1 MVSFHDNPDRYN
13 TTNTIIKL
21 EEEIAK
27 ATSVNEH
34 VIRTDKYVGRTKE
47 YLSKS
52 QNLLASG
59 IIPGGLGPGDDPEFL
74 IGGGFDNFIDD
85 G

>member
-1 MVSFHDNPDRYN
+1 MQ
-13 TTNTIIKL
+13 
-21 EEEIAK
+21 
-27 ATSVNEH
+27 
-34 VIRTDKYVGRTKE
+34 
-47 YLSKS
+47 S

-85 G
+85 DGKYMG